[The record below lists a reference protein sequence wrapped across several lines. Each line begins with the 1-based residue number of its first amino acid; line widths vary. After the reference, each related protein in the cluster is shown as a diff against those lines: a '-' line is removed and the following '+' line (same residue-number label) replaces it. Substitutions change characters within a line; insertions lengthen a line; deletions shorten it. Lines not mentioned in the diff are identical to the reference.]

1 MPKKS
6 LGQVFLKDLS
16 WARRIVYA
24 LKTSKQGTV
33 VEIGPGRGALTKFIY
48 QRVQQDENFPDR
60 VILIEKDSSL
70 IERLKTFWPDFTVI
84 NEDATKVRLIDLG
97 TGPFY
102 VVSNLP
108 YNVSSQ
114 ILINLLAQ
122 REIIDHMV
130 LMFQK
135 EVAQRVLAQGG
146 SRNFGRLAAITQA
159 FFNVKSLGVL
169 SGKAFYPSVAVE
181 SQVVIFEKKD
191 PAQWPEDFES
201 LQHFLAGLF
210 SHPRRTILNSLS
222 MGLKVDKK
230 VINKLL
236 TSAGI
241 DPKKRPSQLT
251 LQQVLKLY
259 KTFRIT
265 TQELQ

>member
-6 LGQVFLKDLS
+6 LGQIFLKDVN

-24 LKTSKQGTV
+24 LRVSKQGTV
-33 VEIGPGRGALTKFIY
+33 VEIGPGRGALTKFMH
-48 QRVQQDENFPDR
+48 QRFLQEDNFPEK

-84 NEDATKVRLIDLG
+84 NEDATRILLTDIDN
-97 TGPFY
+97 GPFY

-114 ILINLLAQ
+114 ILINLLSQ
-122 REIIDHMV
+122 KEVVEHMV

-135 EVAQRVLAQGG
+135 EVAQRIIASEA
-146 SRNFGRLAAITQA
+146 SRNFGRLAAITQS
-159 FFNVKSLGVL
+159 FFDVKSLGVL
-169 SGKAFYPSVAVE
+169 SGKAFYPPVAVE
-181 SQVVIFEKKD
+181 SQVLVFNKKD
-191 PAQWPEDFES
+191 PLQWPEDFDA
-201 LQHFLAGLF
+201 LQQFLAGLF

-236 TSAGI
+236 IENEI
-241 DPKKRPSQLT
+241 DLKKRPSELT
-251 LQQVLKLY
+251 LSQILELY
-259 KTFRIT
+259 KTFRLI
-265 TQELQ
+265 